1 MNTNELPEMDAY
13 ALHCIKARVR
23 ELVARHGFPPGDRE
37 DLKQEL
43 FLKYLERRDGF
54 DPARGSYKTFV
65 SCLVRNRA
73 ASLVEQRWRANARMP
88 LFPIYRA
95 NRAVMPGE
103 VGMEQIDTVE
113 EPVVEGTDVTLAVKR
128 VLASLP
134 DRQRHV
140 ASRIATEPVAEIAAE
155 LGISRVRVYQLV
167 ERLRTAFQAAGL
179 APALAGSR

>member
-13 ALHCIKARVR
+13 AIHCIKASVR
-23 ELVARHGFPPGDRE
+23 ELVARYGFPPGDRQ

-43 FLKYLERRDGF
+43 FLKYLERKDGF

-73 ASLVEQRWRANARMP
+73 ASLVGQRWRANARMP
-88 LFPIYRA
+88 LFPLYRA
-95 NRAVMPGE
+95 SKAVMPANIG
-103 VGMEQIDTVE
+103 IDTVE
-113 EPVVEGTDVTLAVKR
+113 EPVAEGTDVTLAVQR

-134 DRQRHV
+134 DRQRDV
-140 ASRIATEPVAEIAAE
+140 ASRIATEPVPEIAAE

-167 ERLRTAFQAAGL
+167 ERLRTAFQTAGL

>member
-13 ALHCIKARVR
+13 ALHCINARVR
-23 ELVARHGFPPGDRE
+23 ELAARHGFPPDDRE

-43 FLKYLERRDGF
+43 FLKYLERKDGF

-73 ASLVEQRWRANARMP
+73 ASLVEKWRRASARMP
-88 LFPIYRA
+88 LCPLYRA
-95 NRAVMPGE
+95 NRASMPDELGIQ
-103 VGMEQIDTVE
+103 QIDTVE
-113 EPVVEGTDVTLAVKR
+113 EPVAEGADVALAVQR

-134 DRQRHV
+134 DRLRYV
-140 ASRIATEPVAEIAAE
+140 ASRIATEPVPEIAAE
-155 LGISRVRVYQLV
+155 LGISRDRVYQLV
-167 ERLRTAFQAAGL
+167 ERLRTAFQTAGL